1 MEHRLCIVGGG
12 PRATYVLLHMLAAWE
27 ARPLQARIHIHMIEP
42 VEFGAGAIYCTSQ
55 PDYLRLN
62 TIVSQVTAY
71 PDDTVVSPLPLLKG
85 PTLYEWSRTPH
96 NGVAGVFFSS
106 PPHNRRVLCARLL
119 RSLTPTHPPRAHP
132 RAWLGAAGR

>member
-27 ARPLQARIHIHMIEP
+27 ARPLQARLRIHMIEP

-96 NGVAGVFFSS
+96 NGVAVYSFSSRPPPPTPSS
-106 PPHNRRVLCARLL
+106 PPSTSPPLPTPPPAPPPST
-119 RSLTPTHPPRAHP
+119 SL
-132 RAWLGAAGR
+132 